1 MVKSTLIY
9 MEYTTKLDLS
19 PTFIQTFNNMKK
31 KFYTLLVLLV
41 VGCQNIPSA
50 SVPEADDTPIQILKT
65 SLEITVRDNLGNVV
79 EDAQVKLFNNKED
92 YQKEENV
99 VGEAKLTDGRGRA
112 KFIGLDAKEY
122 YVNVVKGDM
131 NNYGAGIKTDELA
144 PKRNNK
150 VTIIIE

>member
-1 MVKSTLIY
+1 MENTAKSCL
-9 MEYTTKLDLS
+9 LL
-19 PTFIQTFNNMKK
+19 TFIQILYKMKR
-31 KFYTLLVLLV
+31 KFYTLLLLLI

-50 SVPEADDTPIQILKT
+50 SVPEADGSPIQIFKT
-65 SLEITVRDNLGNVV
+65 ALEITVRDNLGNIV

-99 VGEAKLTDGRGRA
+99 VDEVKTTDNKGRV

-144 PKRNNK
+144 PKRINK